1 MMGPSH
7 FCSSI
12 SSESFG
18 VDCFVRNFSFYAQSF
33 ISFSLAFCAASSH
46 IRSPQITR
54 SIRIASTLQFGLIC
68 FYSFSIPV

>member
-7 FCSSI
+7 FRSSI
-12 SSESFG
+12 SSESFAF
-18 VDCFVRNFSFYAQSF
+18 DCLVRRLSFYAQSF

-54 SIRIASTLQFGLIC
+54 S
-68 FYSFSIPV
+68 V